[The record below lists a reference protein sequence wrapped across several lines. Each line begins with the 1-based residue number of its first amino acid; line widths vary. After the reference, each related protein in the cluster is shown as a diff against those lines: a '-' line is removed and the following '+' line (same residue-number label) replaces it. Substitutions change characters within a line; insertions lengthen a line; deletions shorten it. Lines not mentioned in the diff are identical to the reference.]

1 MSEARFPWLAANVFD
16 SVAGNR
22 PEWIT
27 PYRMVQAGSLR
38 VAIVGYITSDTK
50 SNVRSEFTAGL
61 RFGDGALA
69 IRDVLADVRA
79 QRPDLTVLLAHA
91 GAACQG
97 NVCTGEVIRLAE
109 GVPPRALDLI
119 IGGQTDN
126 PMETRV
132 SGISIV
138 KATSGGA
145 GLAVADVVKTP
156 AGGREIRTRIEP
168 VVSSQVAQD
177 SAMAEL
183 VEGYLR
189 KADTLASRAVATV
202 KFPLFRADDEYR
214 LASLIA
220 EARRNVLRADLGLVR
235 NDDIRADLPAGR
247 VSYGQVFE
255 IQSSQNSLVK
265 VTLSGRQLSEV
276 LEQSLD
282 RRGQP
287 TAQVSGAVVRYDPR
301 RPARKRVKEVEFK
314 GGRKLQ
320 ADATYTLAVDD
331 FLAAGGDGY
340 TMLIGK
346 PAEPA
351 GLLDVD
357 GLIAYLKRLPQPV
370 EVTGVTGFFSTRR

>member
-1 MSEARFPWLAANVFD
+1 
-16 SVAGNR
+16 
-22 PEWIT
+22 
-27 PYRMVQAGSLR
+27 
-38 VAIVGYITSDTK
+38 K

-301 RPARKRVKEVEFK
+301 RPARKRIKEVEFK

-346 PAEPA
+346 PSEPA